1 MLAGSGHRI
10 DEVCHSDTTGTL
22 LNCDPCLRQAALG
35 RPGRNKLRQAVL
47 KRAVSRHTQQLVN
60 LCYDTPG
67 LSLHRRGI
75 ALRLLRSLGTL
86 QDELGQLHDLADA
99 GVLLMHCAGDDF
111 F

>member
-1 MLAGSGHRI
+1 LPPAGGSR
-10 DEVCHSDTTGTL
+10 SPGTE
-22 LNCDPCLRQAALG
+22 QAAPVG
-35 RPGRNKLRQAVL
+35 AQAGGIP
-47 KRAVSRHTQQLVN
+47 AHQQLVS
-60 LCYDTPG
+60 LYYDTPG